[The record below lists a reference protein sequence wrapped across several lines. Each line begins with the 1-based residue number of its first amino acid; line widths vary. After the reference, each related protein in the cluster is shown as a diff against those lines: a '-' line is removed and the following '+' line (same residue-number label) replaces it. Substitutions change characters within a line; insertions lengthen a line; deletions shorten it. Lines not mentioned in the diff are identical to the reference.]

1 MPEQKTMAAV
11 VYQPG
16 EGDAA
21 DAVLAQLAVVLRREG
36 VRLAGT
42 VQRAAPASA
51 GCRCDMLVL
60 DLSTGVETSIAENR
74 GPEARGC
81 RLDTRV
87 LETLVGA
94 TQAALDKGAD
104 LLVINRFGKRETE
117 GAGFR
122 QVIGYAA
129 ASDSPTL
136 VAINRSHLDAWR
148 DFAGDLGTELPPRL
162 DALASWFAG
171 FRSLAEAAE

>member
-16 EGDAA
+16 EGEAA
-21 DAVLAQLAVVLRREG
+21 DAVLAQLAVVLRAEG

-42 VQRAAPASA
+42 VQRAAPANA

-94 TQAALDKGAD
+94 TQAALDNGAD

-122 QVIGYAA
+122 QVIGNAA
-129 ASDSPTL
+129 ASDTPTL
-136 VAINRSHLDAWR
+136 VAINGGHLDAWR
-148 DFAGDLGTELPPRL
+148 EFTGDFGTELPPRL
-162 DALASWFAG
+162 DALRSWFAG
-171 FRSLAEAAE
+171 LRPLAEAAE